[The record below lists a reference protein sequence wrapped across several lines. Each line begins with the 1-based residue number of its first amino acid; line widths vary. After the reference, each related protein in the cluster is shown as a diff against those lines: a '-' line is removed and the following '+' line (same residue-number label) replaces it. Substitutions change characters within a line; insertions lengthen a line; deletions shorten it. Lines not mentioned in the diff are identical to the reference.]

1 MPFFCTVI
9 CIIPIR
15 TIIVPPSGVHIAVS
29 AFINGQLANVLID
42 TGASQTVM
50 DQNRVNL
57 FSNETEF
64 ETTGQ
69 LSKGLGTDG
78 MEGHHFTITQFILGD
93 LVLQDL
99 PVTLLDLGHVNNSY
113 EQLTLSPIDMVLG
126 GELLQEYSAII
137 DYGSMRLQLEL
148 PL

>member
-1 MPFFCTVI
+1 MPFFCSVI

-15 TIIVPPSGVHIAVS
+15 TILIPPNGVHIAVS
-29 AFINGQLANVLID
+29 AFINGQLANVLVD

-50 DQNRVNL
+50 DRNRMNL

-78 MEGHHFTITQFILGD
+78 MEGHHFIITQFILGD
-93 LVLQDL
+93 LLL
-99 PVTLLDLGHVNNSY
+99 AELAVTLLDLSHVNSSY
-113 EQLTLSPIDMVLG
+113 EQLDLCPIDMVLG
-126 GELLQEYSAII
+126 GDILHKYASVI
-137 DYGSMRLQLEL
+137 DYGRMRLVMDLQ
-148 PL
+148 